1 MANEEEKTRHRIV
14 VNTPTSNKEYLSSET
29 ARVPARSGMSGGTV
43 AAIVVGVVALM
54 TILFLFLMNNQN
66 EDRTNANLQVATTS
80 STTQPSATQQPLIV
94 QQPAVP
100 PQQQPVIIQQPAPA
114 TTQPIVVPPPTS
126 APASQLPDSSVAPK
140 AIIPDD
146 TTIQSAIDKK
156 LNDDTAFSSMGLT
169 ATVLDG
175 KVMLTGT
182 VKSDE
187 QKARAEKLV
196 RGVKGVRAVDN
207 QVIVSTSSF

>member
-1 MANEEEKTRHRIV
+1 MANEEENKRHRIV
-14 VNTPTSNKEYLSSET
+14 VNTPTSSKEYLSSET

-43 AAIVVGVVALM
+43 AAVVVGVVALM
-54 TILFLFLMNNQN
+54 TIVFLFLMNRQN

-80 STTQPSATQQPLIV
+80 TTTPPPATQQPVIV

-100 PQQQPVIIQQPAPA
+100 PQQQPVIIQQPATT
-114 TTQPIVVPPPTS
+114 TTQPIVVAPQTT
-126 APASQLPDSSVAPK
+126 APASQPTVGSGAPK
-140 AIIPDD
+140 ANVTDD
-146 TTIQSAIDKK
+146 TTIQSTIDKK
-156 LNDDTAFSSMGLT
+156 LSDDTALSAMGLT

-187 QKARAEKLV
+187 QKTRAEKVV
-196 RGVKGVRAVDN
+196 RGVKGVREVDN
-207 QVIVSTSSF
+207 QIIVSASPY